1 MRADLVGFS
10 LAVVPNKACYVPLA
24 HRGGAG
30 DLFGGSELL
39 PGQMP
44 LPEALALMKPL
55 LEDAAAVKIG
65 HNIKF
70 DCLVMARHGIRVA
83 PIDDTMLLSYALDGG
98 RWTHGLDELAERHL
112 GHACIP
118 FDKVMEH
125 APGRKADKNFAMV
138 PIAKAAEYAGEDAD
152 MTLRLWQVLKPRLA
166 AERVTTVYE
175 TLERPLV
182 PVIADMER
190 AGIRVDRAILSRLS
204 STFAQG
210 ITRLEEE
217 VYGLVGHKFN
227 LGSPRQ
233 LGEILFERLQLPGGK
248 THEERPVGDARRPAR
263 RPQPERGPAGRCATA
278 HQHDARVAPAREA
291 ALDLTGRAAGLHAP
305 GDRAHPHLLLARRDD
320 DRAGSPPPSPTCRT
334 SRSAPRRAARSARR
348 SSPRPAASWSRPT
361 TARSSSACSPT
372 SPTFRS

>member
-44 LPEALALMKPL
+44 LPESLALMKPL

-152 MTLRLWQVLKPRLA
+152 MALRLWQVLKPRLA

-190 AGIRVDRAILSRLS
+190 AGIRVDRAILSLS
-204 STFAQG
+204 STIRAG
-210 ITRLEEE
+210 HHAARGG
-217 VYGLVGHKFN
+217 GLR
-227 LGSPRQ
+227 PRRPQ
-233 LGEILFERLQLPGGK
+233 VQPGLAAPARRDSVRAAAAAGRQ
-248 THEERPVGDARRPAR
+248 THEERPVGDARWAPR

-278 HQHDARVAPAREA
+278 HQHDARMAPAREA
-291 ALDLTGRAAGLHAP
+291 ALDLHGRAAGLRAS

-320 DRAGSPPPSPTCRT
+320 RDAGSLPPSPTCRT
-334 SRSAPRRAARSARR
+334 SRSAPRRAARSAPR
-348 SSPRPAASWSRPT
+348 SSPRPAASSSPPT